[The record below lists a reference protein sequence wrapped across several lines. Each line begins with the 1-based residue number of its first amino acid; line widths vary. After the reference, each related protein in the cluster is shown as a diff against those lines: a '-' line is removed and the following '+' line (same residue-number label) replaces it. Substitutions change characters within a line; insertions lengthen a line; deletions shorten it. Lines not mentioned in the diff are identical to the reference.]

1 VINLPIIKFSVD
13 WWNTLHQPASVFRMD
28 GPTIAPSML
37 WPLLVMGIA
46 FTLLFTTLH
55 IMSTRNEIL
64 RRRLRRL
71 AIQAAAGEA
80 QARPAHRLSTSES
93 AP

>member
-1 VINLPIIKFSVD
+1 
-13 WWNTLHQPASVFRMD
+13 MG

-37 WPLLVMGIA
+37 WPLLVMGMA

-55 IMSTRNEIL
+55 LMATRNEIL

-71 AIQAAAGEA
+71 SIMAASGDTHA
-80 QARPAHRLSTSES
+80 QPTHRLTMTGGVE
-93 AP
+93 

>member
-1 VINLPIIKFSVD
+1 
-13 WWNTLHQPASVFRMD
+13 
-28 GPTIAPSML
+28 
-37 WPLLVMGIA
+37 MGLA

-55 IMSTRNEIL
+55 LMSTRNEIL

-71 AIQAAAGEA
+71 AIQSASGEA
-80 QARPAHRLSTSES
+80 AKPAHRLAMQER